1 MKYLLNFILVLC
13 VITPLFAQVGIGTTT
28 PDASAAL
35 QINNSSKGVLVSRM
49 TQAQR
54 IAIVSPATSL
64 LVFQTDGTDGFY
76 YYNGS
81 AWVTFGGG
89 SVWSLSGN
97 SGTIPSS
104 NMLGTVDGVDLS
116 IITNNTETIRITSDN
131 KIGINSATPAATLH
145 LVGPNLTAKT
155 PAIRIQ
161 DGNEADGYVLT
172 SDANGNGTWVDPTTA
187 TGSDDDWA
195 FVSGSTNTDPIY
207 RIAGIT
213 IGDDSIPGTTYFSDP
228 LLHIKTEP
236 SFFPRP
242 DAYLGFGS
250 NSVLSNRDPQEVVV
264 NSNLVP
270 KITNSID
277 IGDAIYSWEKIEAL
291 NTNVSTS
298 DRREKMNIQPLKYGL
313 STLMKLRPVSYIW
326 KKSSYGKTVLRD
338 DQKRIKIGFIAQ
350 ELQEEIPE
358 IVEAYKWKKDTENKF
373 AKKKA
378 NRLAVRYSELL
389 PLLVNATK
397 EHETIINEIN
407 EQQQQIEALLNE
419 LKQ

>member
-1 MKYLLNFILVLC
+1 MKYILNFVLFLS
-13 VITPLFAQVGIGTTT
+13 VSTPLFAQVGIGTTS
-28 PDASAAL
+28 PDGSAAL
-35 QINNSSKGVLVSRM
+35 EISNSSKGVLVSRM

-64 LVFQTDGTDGFY
+64 LVFQTDGTSGFY

-89 SVWSLSGN
+89 SVWSILGN
-97 SGTIPSS
+97 SGTVPAS
-104 NMLGTVDGVDLS
+104 NMLGTIDGVDLS
-116 IITNNTETIRITSDN
+116 IVTNNIEAIRITSD
-131 KIGINSATPAATLH
+131 KKTGINTTTPAATLNV
-145 LVGPNLTAKT
+145 VGPNLVAKT
-155 PAIRIQ
+155 PALRIQ

-172 SDANGNGTWVDPTTA
+172 SDASGNGTWVDPTTA

-195 FVSGSTNTDPIY
+195 FVSGLTNTDPIY

-213 IGDDSIPGTTYFSDP
+213 IGDDSVPGTTYFSDP

-250 NSVLSNRDPQEVVV
+250 NSVISNRDPQEVVIS
-264 NSNLVP
+264 NNLVP
-270 KITNSID
+270 KSTNSID
-277 IGDAIYSWEKIEAL
+277 IGDAIYSWEKIEAV

-298 DRREKMNIQPLKYGL
+298 DRREKMDIQALKYGL
-313 STLMKLRPVSYIW
+313 STLMKLRPVTYIW
-326 KKSSYGKTVLRD
+326 KKTSYGKTVLRD

-350 ELQEEIPE
+350 ELQKEIPE
-358 IVEAYKWKKDTENKF
+358 IVEANQWEKNSKGEF
-373 AKKKA
+373 VKKKA
-378 NRLAVRYSELL
+378 ARQAVRYSELL
-389 PLLVNATK
+389 PLLVKATK
-397 EHETIINEIN
+397 EHEAIIDDIN
-407 EQQQQIEALLNE
+407 KQQQQIEALLNE